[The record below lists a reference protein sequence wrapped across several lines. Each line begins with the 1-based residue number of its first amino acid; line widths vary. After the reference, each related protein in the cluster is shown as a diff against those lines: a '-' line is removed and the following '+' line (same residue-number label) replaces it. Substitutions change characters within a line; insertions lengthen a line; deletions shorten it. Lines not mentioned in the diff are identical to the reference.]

1 MAPPWIERKKG
12 WVGNGGR
19 VTGDGVRGSGEGEEV
34 EAEPARAVSFNA
46 MICPACGESSA
57 ETGKGRGI
65 KTYATRRPL
74 RYHKCLRC
82 GWTFKSSE

>member
-12 WVGNGGR
+12 WLSGDGGR
-19 VTGDGVRGSGEGEEV
+19 VTGDGHEV
-34 EAEPARAVSFNA
+34 EQEPARAVAFNA

-65 KTYATRRPL
+65 KTTTTRRPL
-74 RYHKCLRC
+74 RYHKCLKC